1 MLDKKVTIPCTSSK
15 QFLCNS
21 CASLTVKIYKNAKK
35 NPQNKGKTAKL
46 LDYNTEKKRKRT
58 PAKATPQK
66 LAKRKCFKTSTPK
79 FSETSK
85 PSYLQKCGFK
95 EKVYQYLINS
105 QYDTVFKLL
114 LKHSKMSLDAMIK
127 VIGKAIKKE
136 VRNAKIPSFQ
146 KPENLD
152 TFHTFTWRN
161 AMKELLDGLP
171 FLTNFIQ
178 ESLCKK

>member
-1 MLDKKVTIPCTSSK
+1 MCITDCENIQECSK
-15 QFLCNS
+15 
-21 CASLTVKIYKNAKK
+21 T
-35 NPQNKGKTAKL
+35 QNKGKTAKQ

-58 PAKATPQK
+58 VFTPVKATPQK

-95 EKVYQYLINS
+95 EKVYQCLKIS
-105 QYDTVFKLL
+105 RYDTVFKLL
-114 LKHSKMSLDAMIK
+114 LKHSKIAWDAMIK
-127 VIGKAIKKE
+127 VVGKTIKKE

-152 TFHTFTWRN
+152 TFHTIPGE
-161 AMKELLDGLP
+161 MP
-171 FLTNFIQ
+171 
-178 ESLCKK
+178 

>member
-1 MLDKKVTIPCTSSK
+1 M
-15 QFLCNS
+15 
-21 CASLTVKIYKNAKK
+21 KIYKNAQKT
-35 NPQNKGKTAKL
+35 QNKGKTAKL

-58 PAKATPQK
+58 VLTPVKATPQK
-66 LAKRKCFKTSTPK
+66 LAKSLCFKTSTTK

-95 EKVYQYLINS
+95 EKVYQYLKIS
-105 QYDTVFKLL
+105 RYGTVFKLL
-114 LKHSKMSLDAMIK
+114 LKHSKIARDAMIK
-127 VIGKAIKKE
+127 FVGKAIKKE
-136 VRNAKIPSFQ
+136 VRNAKISSFQ

-152 TFHTFTWRN
+152 TFQTFTWRN

-178 ESLCKK
+178 ESLCKKK